1 MINLWCLYVALV
13 VADDFAAD
21 LICLS
26 INRFF
31 SIQMQK
37 RLSEVKWSAKA
48 NKKFVYL
55 YATGTKIVEIVE

>member
-21 LICLS
+21 LICLT

-37 RLSEVKWSAKA
+37 RLSEVPKQ
-48 NKKFVYL
+48 
-55 YATGTKIVEIVE
+55 TKNLCIFMLQEQKS

>member
-1 MINLWCLYVALV
+1 MINLWCPYVALV

-21 LICLS
+21 LICLT

-37 RLSEVKWSAKA
+37 GLSEVK
-48 NKKFVYL
+48 
-55 YATGTKIVEIVE
+55 